1 VGRNLFHLFKKY
13 KYMITIIHDTPSI
26 AGNYLAELRD
36 VTVQQNKVLFR
47 RNIQRLGVFMAY
59 ELSKH
64 LSFEIKKI
72 QTPLGIADCTMVNT
86 PIVLGTIL
94 RAGLPMHQ
102 GFLDVF
108 DEAEN
113 AFLTAFRKHHGSGK
127 FDIEMEYVSCPDLT
141 DKCLILIDPMLATGA
156 SIIKAVEYLAKYGQ
170 PSSIHIV
177 SAIASKEGLNQVHK
191 KLPQAHIWIGDVDE
205 ELTAKSYIVPGL
217 GDAGDLSF
225 GEKCQD

>member
-1 VGRNLFHLFKKY
+1 
-13 KYMITIIHDTPSI
+13 MITIIHDTPSI

-36 VTVQQNKVLFR
+36 VTVQKNKVLFR

-59 ELSKH
+59 ELSKY
-64 LSFEIKKI
+64 LSCDIKKI

-102 GFLDVF
+102 GFLDVL
-108 DEAEN
+108 DDAEN
-113 AFLTAFRKHHGSGK
+113 AFLTAFRKHHGDGK
-127 FDIEMEYVSCPDLT
+127 FDIEMEYVSCPNLT
-141 DKCLILIDPMLATGA
+141 DKCLVLIDPMLATGA
-156 SIIKAVEYLAKYGQ
+156 SIIKAVEHLAEYGQ

-177 SAIASKEGLNQVHK
+177 SAIASKEGLNQVHQ